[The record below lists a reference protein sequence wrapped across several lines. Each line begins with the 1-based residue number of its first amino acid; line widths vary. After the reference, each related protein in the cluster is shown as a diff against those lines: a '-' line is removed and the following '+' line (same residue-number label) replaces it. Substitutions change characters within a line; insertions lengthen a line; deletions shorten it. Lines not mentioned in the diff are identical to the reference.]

1 MGINGTMLE
10 MLFVHPRAIGTGI
23 GKQLMRYAL
32 EHCHVR
38 YVDVNE
44 QNKKASGFYG
54 HFGFRVI
61 GRDAKD
67 ASGEPYPIL
76 HLKLG
81 GIMKIENWGLVPYSE
96 AWKRQTELF
105 NAVVEAKQVGK
116 TYENRIL
123 SVMKNPFIHESARM
137 DITEIAQIRIYI
149 QRQSMHCHKMTAS
162 HSYCTN
168 FPFLRSSRGQPY
180 SGRSLHSPGLNA
192 IRCADPDH
200 RFFQHMNI
208 FLQPQMI
215 ILQIQEWKGN
225 EYAAGRGTIED
236 DWCQDRKSVV

>member
-1 MGINGTMLE
+1 MYQIIKPTSDDFDELTCLWEASVRATHHFIPEAYIQKLKPLVWSVYLHSMPLYMIRDNAGIEGFMGINGTMLE

-116 TYENRIL
+116 TYENRIIFVEHPHVYTL
-123 SVMKNPFIHESARM
+123 GKSGKE
-137 DITEIAQIRIYI
+137 
-149 QRQSMHCHKMTAS
+149 
-162 HSYCTN
+162 TN
-168 FPFLRSSRGQPY
+168 ML
-180 SGRSLHSPGLNA
+180 
-192 IRCADPDH
+192 
-200 RFFQHMNI
+200 
-208 FLQPQMI
+208 
-215 ILQIQEWKGN
+215 K
-225 EYAAGRGTIED
+225 
-236 DWCQDRKSVV
+236 VVI

>member
-1 MGINGTMLE
+1 MGSFGACYSSFIPEAYIQKLKPLVWSVYLHSMPLYMIRDNAGIEGFMGINGTMLE

-81 GIMKIENWGLVPYSE
+81 GIMKIENWGLVP
-96 AWKRQTELF
+96 
-105 NAVVEAKQVGK
+105 
-116 TYENRIL
+116 IL
-123 SVMKNPFIHESARM
+123 RLGNGR
-137 DITEIAQIRIYI
+137 
-149 QRQSMHCHKMTAS
+149 
-162 HSYCTN
+162 
-168 FPFLRSSRGQPY
+168 RSCLMRGG
-180 SGRSLHSPGLNA
+180 S
-192 IRCADPDH
+192 
-200 RFFQHMNI
+200 
-208 FLQPQMI
+208 
-215 ILQIQEWKGN
+215 
-225 EYAAGRGTIED
+225 
-236 DWCQDRKSVV
+236 

>member
-1 MGINGTMLE
+1 MGLC
-10 MLFVHPRAIGTGI
+10 LKCFFVHPRAIGTGI

-116 TYENRIL
+116 N
-123 SVMKNPFIHESARM
+123 V
-137 DITEIAQIRIYI
+137 
-149 QRQSMHCHKMTAS
+149 
-162 HSYCTN
+162 
-168 FPFLRSSRGQPY
+168 
-180 SGRSLHSPGLNA
+180 
-192 IRCADPDH
+192 
-200 RFFQHMNI
+200 
-208 FLQPQMI
+208 
-215 ILQIQEWKGN
+215 
-225 EYAAGRGTIED
+225 
-236 DWCQDRKSVV
+236 

>member
-1 MGINGTMLE
+1 
-10 MLFVHPRAIGTGI
+10 
-23 GKQLMRYAL
+23 
-32 EHCHVR
+32 
-38 YVDVNE
+38 
-44 QNKKASGFYG
+44 
-54 HFGFRVI
+54 
-61 GRDAKD
+61 
-67 ASGEPYPIL
+67 
-76 HLKLG
+76 
-81 GIMKIENWGLVPYSE
+81 
-96 AWKRQTELF
+96 
-105 NAVVEAKQVGK
+105 
-116 TYENRIL
+116 
-123 SVMKNPFIHESARM
+123 M

-215 ILQIQEWKGN
+215 ILQIQDRITNQLSGTMISNIPSSINMIKG
-225 EYAAGRGTIED
+225 GTNHLQLCLSQQHI
-236 DWCQDRKSVV
+236 RFLSTLA